1 MATFG
6 QTINPLSFIAKPVS
20 YLSTSKN
27 TFVPPFPLW
36 LYKYL
41 ALFPFTGFLG
51 LDHFALNSQF
61 TGIAKLFV
69 NLLTFGS
76 WYAYDIVQVYN
87 KPNLRENGLDFPF
100 FDMGSIAIGKIDDEP
115 MVNMSKNT
123 KTWLFI
129 LATCAFGGLYF
140 ITTFFLSNSSS
151 TLSSVIRIIS
161 TLSFWA
167 ALGLAAFT
175 LIFFLAAP
183 STSLFA
189 TTAGA
194 TTNPITSLLQ
204 SSGLSTKPLPRTGVT
219 TALSMFGGGLED
231 LQETARNVIRG
242 GKKESMDHI
251 YFLTLLLLLPVSG
264 FIAYNIKKQE

>member
-1 MATFG
+1 MATM
-6 QTINPLSFIAKPVS
+6 ISPLSFIAKPVS
-20 YLSTSKN
+20 YLNTATN
-27 TFVPPFPLW
+27 TFIPPFPLW

-51 LDHFALNSQF
+51 LDHWALNSQF

-76 WYAYDIVQVYN
+76 WYAFDIVQVYN
-87 KPNLRENGLDFPF
+87 KPNLRQNGLDYPF
-100 FDMGSIAIGKIDDEP
+100 FDLGSIAVGKIDDEP
-115 MVNMSKNT
+115 MGNMSKNT

-140 ITTFFLSNSSS
+140 ISSFFLSNATD

-161 TLSFWA
+161 SISFWA

-189 TTAGA
+189 STTP
-194 TTNPITSLLQ
+194 TNPVSSLLQ
-204 SSGLSTKPLPRTGVT
+204 TSGLSATPMQTTSVT
-219 TALSMFGGGLED
+219 SALGLMGGGGLED
-231 LQETARNVIRG
+231 LQETARNVIHG
-242 GKKESMDHI
+242 GKRKNNDHI
-251 YFLTLLLLLPVSG
+251 YFFTLLLLLPVSG
-264 FIAYNIKKQE
+264 FIAYGIKDRN

>member
-1 MATFG
+1 MATM
-6 QTINPLSFIAKPVS
+6 ISPLSFIAKPVS

-69 NLLTFGS
+69 NLLTLGS
-76 WYAYDIVQVYN
+76 WYAFDIVQVYN
-87 KPNLRENGLDFPF
+87 KPNLRQNGLDYPF
-100 FDMGSIAIGKIDDEP
+100 FDMGSIAVGKIDDEP
-115 MVNMSKNT
+115 MENMSKNT

-140 ITTFFLSNSSS
+140 ISTFFLSNATN
-151 TLSSVIRIIS
+151 TLSNVITIIS
-161 TLSFWA
+161 NISFWA

-189 TTAGA
+189 STNS
-194 TTNPITSLLQ
+194 TNPVTSLLQ
-204 SSGLSTKPLPRTGVT
+204 TTGLSTTPLPTSSVT
-219 TALSMFGGGLED
+219 AALGLMGGNMKGGGLED
-231 LQETARNVIRG
+231 LQETARNVLYG

-264 FIAYNIKKQE
+264 FIAYGIKDRN